1 MPNKSRSMAHPWL
14 NGWKLRKNHLKCLDP
29 NTSEGQVARWMWQG
43 PGKVQLNVSCL
54 EAWLVGDFER
64 ECGETSYL
72 LHMIVYDWLWW
83 FMIAY
88 ADFQIHAV
96 SLFLPWFCMCDL
108 SNCRCFMAH
117 ISFAPKD
124 GSRLDFYILSG
135 DHAEMRRRQR
145 GQHEPMKDCWTG
157 VEKSR
162 SQTGK
167 TGQKRPTFVIYSC
180 KMIKIQVLKCTTN
193 VCLGHEQVKI
203 IWFTQFG

>member
-1 MPNKSRSMAHPWL
+1 MPKKSRSMAHPWL
-14 NGWKLRKNHLKCLDP
+14 NGWKLRKNRLKCLDP

-83 FMIAY
+83 FMIVY

-96 SLFLPWFCMCDL
+96 SLFLTWFCMCDL
-108 SNCRCFMAH
+108 WNSPCWCFMAQ

-145 GQHEPMKDCWTG
+145 GQHEPMKDCCTP

-162 SQTGK
+162 WQTGK
-167 TGQKRPTFVIYSC
+167 IWAKKTNICYLFV
-180 KMIKIQVLKCTTN
+180 
-193 VCLGHEQVKI
+193 
-203 IWFTQFG
+203 